1 MSSFEA
7 ARAGVHGKGFSV
19 VAGEIKK
26 LAENTKSQIEFI
38 QNVVSDLTKKIDN
51 AADMLEEVT
60 RDIEYAKGAVSGT
73 TENISGIVSS
83 LDGIN
88 SSFMEINAPQKNRA
102 LQLRRYLPILWL

>member
-38 QNVVSDLTKKIDN
+38 QNIVFDLTKKIDS

-60 RDIEYAKGAVSGT
+60 RDFDESKKSVSGT
-73 TENISGIVSS
+73 KDNISGIVNS

-102 LQLRRYLPILWL
+102 LQLRRYLLILWL